1 MSMNKQTIIRNYLKR
16 AGKNCPHSF
25 KRKLIEDLESNLCDY
40 IDENPDA
47 SFNDLVEH
55 FGLPEKFSDE
65 YVLAMDDETRKQL
78 ISKNKLL
85 KLVLSIGITI
95 FLIIAIITSIW
106 IIVENSQTAGVYYSE
121 GVSE

>member
-1 MSMNKQTIIRNYLKR
+1 MSMQKQAIIENYIKR

-25 KRKLIEDLESNLCDY
+25 KRKLMEDLKSNLYDY

-47 SFNDLVEH
+47 SFDAIVEH

-65 YVLAMDDETRKQL
+65 YILAMDDKTRKQL
-78 ISKNKLL
+78 VSKNKLL
-85 KLVLSIGITI
+85 KLVFSIGVAIL
-95 FLIIAIITSIW
+95 LIIAIVTSIW

-121 GVSE
+121 GISE